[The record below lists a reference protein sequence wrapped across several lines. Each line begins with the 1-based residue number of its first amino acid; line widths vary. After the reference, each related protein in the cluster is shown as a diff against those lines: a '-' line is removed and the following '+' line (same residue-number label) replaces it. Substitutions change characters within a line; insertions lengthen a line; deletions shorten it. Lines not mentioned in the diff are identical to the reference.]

1 MRKLALAAV
10 GMVAFASAAA
20 PQEVVTGWAG
30 KLFAAAAPD
39 LKIPAGHDFG
49 FVPKGA
55 QLKYRFPLKNIY
67 AVPLQIVTSVSCGCV
82 TVTPNPQVLQPRESG
97 VLDLN
102 MDTLKWAYGHK
113 QVSVYVT
120 VMNAQYSSTTTLV
133 ITANSR
139 ADITLDPGL
148 AMFGVV
154 PKGQPATKEVIVRY
168 QGQLP
173 FQITGVAAGDTAPFT
188 ATYKEVQREYRNVG
202 QVAYRVSLTLKPDA
216 PSGPLKGDLHLT
228 TNDPATPLLPI
239 PYDVL
244 VQAALTA
251 SPEVTRFGTI
261 KAGEPLV
268 RKLTV
273 RSNGR
278 PFKILGVDGQDAG
291 LIAEF
296 RTEPFAVQILTLKLQ
311 PTQAGPLQRTLTIKT
326 DLDGGA
332 SVNARV
338 EAMVQ

>member
-1 MRKLALAAV
+1 MRKLVLAAI
-10 GMVAFASAAA
+10 GILALASAAA
-20 PQEVVTGWAG
+20 PQQVVTGWAS
-30 KLFAAAAPD
+30 KLFAAAAQDRKVPT
-39 LKIPAGHDFG
+39 GHDFG

-55 QLKYRFPLKNIY
+55 QLKHSFPLTNIY
-67 AVPLQIVTSVSCGCV
+67 AVPLQIVSSVSCGCV
-82 TVTPNPQVLQPRESG
+82 TVTPNPQILQPRESG
-97 VLDLN
+97 ALELN
-102 MDTLKWAYGHK
+102 MDTLKWSYGHK

-139 ADITLDPGL
+139 MDITLDPGV

-154 PKGQPATKEVIVRY
+154 PKGQSAARDVIVRY
-168 QGQLP
+168 AGQLP
-173 FQITGVAAGDTAPFT
+173 FQITGVAPGDAAPFT
-188 ATYKEVQREYRNVG
+188 AAYKESYRQPGRVEYRVG
-202 QVAYRVSLTLKPDA
+202 MTLKPDA
-216 PSGPLKGDLHLT
+216 PAGPHKGDLHLT

-261 KAGEPLV
+261 KAGEPAM

-291 LIAEF
+291 LVVEF
-296 RTEPFAVQILTLKLQ
+296 RPEAYTTQILTLKLQ
-311 PTQAGPLQRTLTIKT
+311 STQPGPFQRPLTIKT

-332 SVNARV
+332 SVSARV

>member
-1 MRKLALAAV
+1 MRKLVLAAI
-10 GMVAFASAAA
+10 GMLALGSAAA

-30 KLFAAAAPD
+30 KLFASATPEHKAV
-39 LKIPAGHDFG
+39 AGHDFG

-55 QLKYRFPLKNIY
+55 QLKYRFPLTNIY

-82 TVTPNPQVLQPRESG
+82 TVSPNPQILQPRESG
-97 VLDLN
+97 YLDLN

-139 ADITLDPGL
+139 ADITLEPGQ
-148 AMFGVV
+148 AVFGVV
-154 PKGQPATKEVIVRY
+154 PKGQPATKEVLVRY
-168 QGQLP
+168 AGQLP
-173 FQITGVAAGDTAPFT
+173 FQITGVAPGDTAPFT
-188 ATYKEVQREYRNVG
+188 ATYKEAYRYPGRVEYRVG
-202 QVAYRVSLTLKPDA
+202 LTLKPDA
-216 PSGPLKGDLHLT
+216 PAGALKGDLHLT
-228 TNDPATPLLPI
+228 TTDPATPLLPI

-244 VQAALTA
+244 VQAALTV
-251 SPEVTRFGTI
+251 SPEITRVGAI
-261 KAGEPLV
+261 KAGESSV
-268 RKLTV
+268 RKLNV

-291 LIAEF
+291 LTVEYRPEAY
-296 RTEPFAVQILTLKLQ
+296 PVQVLTLKLQ
-311 PTQAGPLQRTLTIKT
+311 PSQPGPLQRTLTIKT

-338 EAMVQ
+338 EALVQ

>member
-10 GMVAFASAAA
+10 GMVALASAAA

-39 LKIPAGHDFG
+39 LKIPTGHDFG

-102 MDTLKWAYGHK
+102 MDTLKWAYGPK
-113 QVSVYVT
+113 QVSVYVS

-154 PKGQPATKEVIVRY
+154 PKGQPATRDVIVRY
-168 QGQLP
+168 TGQHA
-173 FQITGVAAGDTAPFT
+173 FQITGLAPGDTAPF
-188 ATYKEVQREYRNVG
+188 AAVFKEGLRYPGRVE
-202 QVAYRVSLTLKPDA
+202 YRVSLTLKPDA
-216 PSGPLKGDLHLT
+216 PAGPLKGDLHLT
-228 TNDPATPLLPI
+228 TNDPASPLLPI

-261 KAGEPLV
+261 KAGEPAV

-278 PFKILGVDGQDAG
+278 PFKILGVDGQDSG

-296 RTEPFAVQILTLKLQ
+296 RPEPFAVQILTLKLQ
-311 PTQAGPLQRTLTIKT
+311 PTQPGPLQRTLTIKT

-332 SVNARV
+332 SVSARV